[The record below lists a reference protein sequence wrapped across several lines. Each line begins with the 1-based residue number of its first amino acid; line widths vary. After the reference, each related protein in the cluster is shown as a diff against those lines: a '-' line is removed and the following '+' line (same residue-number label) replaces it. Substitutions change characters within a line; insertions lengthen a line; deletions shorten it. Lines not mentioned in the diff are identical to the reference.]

1 MPRMR
6 AAQVVSAKGP
16 YQIVEREM
24 PEPDAGQVRI
34 RVQASGVCHSD
45 SLTKEGI
52 WPGLQYPR
60 VPGHEVAGIVD
71 AVGAGVAGWKVGD
84 RVGVGWHGGH
94 CGHCDACRHGDFL
107 VCQVAALVPGISYD
121 GGHADYMIAP
131 AVALARI
138 PEGLSAA
145 DAAPLMCAGVIL
157 ATGTSAKAMTATI
170 GCLAVDGKLVVLG
183 AAHEPLEVT
192 ALALIGGRRSIA
204 GWPSGRSIDSQ
215 DTMAFSV
222 LTGVRSMNEL

>member
-16 YQIVEREM
+16 YQIVEREI
-24 PEPDAGQVRI
+24 PEPGPGQTRI

-52 WPGLQYPR
+52 WPGIQYPR

-71 AVGAGVAGWKVGD
+71 AVGAGVAGWKVAD

-94 CGHCDACRHGDFL
+94 CGYCDACRRGDFL
-107 VCQVAALVPGISYD
+107 VCQVAALIPGISYD

-145 DAAPLMCAGVIL
+145 DAAPLMCAGVTTFNSL
-157 ATGTSAKAMTATI
+157 RNAGARPGDLVAVASMGSWSFSALRTS
-170 GCLAVDGKLVVLG
+170 
-183 AAHEPLEVT
+183 PSRS
-192 ALALIGGRRSIA
+192 RRSRFSAPA
-204 GWPSGRSIDSQ
+204 GPLQAGLRAGRSTPRTRWPS
-215 DTMAFSV
+215 AP
-222 LTGVRSMNEL
+222 